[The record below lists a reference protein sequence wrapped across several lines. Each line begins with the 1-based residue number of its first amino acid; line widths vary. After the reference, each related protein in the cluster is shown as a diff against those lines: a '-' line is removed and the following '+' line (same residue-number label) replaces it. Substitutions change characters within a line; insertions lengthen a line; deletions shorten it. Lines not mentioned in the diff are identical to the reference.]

1 VEAVGRKFDRPLTVV
16 WDVVSQARILAVLAS
31 ATLLLCPT
39 AAAAA
44 SSASFDD
51 PIGDSLNFAPDLG
64 RTTITMGDDE
74 AITVDTRIIPR
85 PPAYW
90 GGCAYYVGFPPFQ
103 TCVQADM
110 NVTWYLDHTGG
121 SGSVADG
128 GADAKVVVIP
138 RRGQTFLE
146 SSRWDSANGKFSA
159 GAEPAYGEDSGGA
172 HWTLRLTDLG
182 VPRPSTLRLR
192 VVSLYKSYNG
202 LGELLNYS
210 DTAGPGSI
218 AIPPTAGQGNSA
230 GSRPCKRAT
239 GRANLLQRRLRVA
252 KRSAAKGKGKARHR
266 LKALRSKRNRA
277 LKKMKRACGGPVT
290 GDPPSSAPP
299 GCHLVT
305 KPVLKQEGVGIFAK
319 WVIQPEVVV
328 ECEK

>member
-1 VEAVGRKFDRPLTVV
+1 
-16 WDVVSQARILAVLAS
+16 VVSLTRVLAVLAS
-31 ATLLLCPT
+31 AALLLCPT
-39 AAAAA
+39 TAATAA
-44 SSASFDD
+44 SSTSFDD

-64 RTTITMGDDE
+64 KTTITLGDDE
-74 AITVDTRIIPR
+74 TITVDTRIVPR

-103 TCVQADM
+103 TCVPADM

-121 SGSVADG
+121 SGNVAEG
-128 GADAKVVVIP
+128 GADAKVVVVP
-138 RRGQTFLE
+138 RQGQTFLE

-159 GAEPAYGEDSGGA
+159 GAEPAYGEDPGGA
-172 HWTLRLTDLG
+172 HWTLRLADLG
-182 VPRPSTLRLR
+182 VPRPSTLSLR
-192 VVSLYKSYNG
+192 AVSLYKSYNG

-218 AIPPTAGQGNSA
+218 AIPGVAGTGNSA
-230 GSRPCKRAT
+230 GNGPCKRAT
-239 GRANLLQRRLRVA
+239 GKANLLQRRFRAA
-252 KRSAAKGKGKARHR
+252 KRSAAKGKGRARHR
-266 LKALRSKRNRA
+266 LKSLRVKRNRA
-277 LKKMKRACGGPVT
+277 LKKMKRLCGSPVQGT
-290 GDPPSSAPP
+290 PPSTAPP

-319 WVIQPEVVV
+319 WVVQPEVVV

>member
-1 VEAVGRKFDRPLTVV
+1 
-16 WDVVSQARILAVLAS
+16 VVSPTRILAVLAS
-31 ATLLLCPT
+31 AALLLFPAAV
-39 AAAAA
+39 AAAAT
-44 SSASFDD
+44 SASFDD

-64 RTTITMGDDE
+64 KTTISLGDDE
-74 AITVDTRIIPR
+74 TITVDTRIVPR

-103 TCVQADM
+103 TCVPADM
-110 NVTWYLDHTGG
+110 NVTWYLDHTDG

-159 GAEPAYGEDSGGA
+159 GAEPVYGEDTGGA
-172 HWTLRLTDLG
+172 HWTLRLADLG
-182 VPRPSTLRLR
+182 VPRPSSLRIR

-210 DTAGPGSI
+210 DTAGPG
-218 AIPPTAGQGNSA
+218 AISVPGVPGQGGSA
-230 GSRPCKRAT
+230 SSRRCKRAT
-239 GRANLLQRRLRVA
+239 GKANLLQRRFRTA
-252 KRSAAKGKGKARHR
+252 KRSAAKGNGKARRR
-266 LKALRSKRNRA
+266 LKSLRSKRNRA
-277 LKKMKRACGGPVT
+277 LKRMKSACGGPVQ
-290 GDPPSSAPP
+290 GKAPSTAPP

-328 ECEK
+328 ECQK